1 MKIKNKIFKWLIFL
15 RFYFPEISLFNKVLF
30 LCQLFFFIS
39 SITLF
44 FLHIDKLNIAI
55 YHLTASIVFFMSMN
69 YLVSKSFKL

>member
-15 RFYFPEISLFNKVLF
+15 RFYFPEISLLNKVLF

-39 SITLF
+39 SVTLF

>member
-15 RFYFPEISLFNKVLF
+15 RFYFPEISLLNKDLF